1 MELTHLRPHYSDQ
14 IPIQQLVQR
23 RESGSRK
30 KRHTMQTTT
39 PHSTAHRHHKAPPAC
54 AMSAD
59 TAPGARDVEDDPSAE
74 EALASLEEADA
85 LAASDPGIGPSLPPA
100 VSRKRARP
108 PASAAADTPPPIRRH
123 PDGERMHP
131 RRRFRRRE
139 SRFRGARGDAP
150 AASSVPRRDEG
161 RAPHDRLR
169 VVGRYRGAQPRASGH
184 VLRREAL
191 GRPARAPVSSSGE
204 PRQLRALDRGLARAL
219 AARRRSA
226 GVRRRPA
233 VVGLD
238 VGVGASC
245 VYPLIGASLNGWRFV
260 GIDVTDVAVASARA
274 NAAGNP
280 AIRHLIEIRDART
293 FRDSGTS
300 EAEAANDTTQT
311 QTQTQTR
318 TNDSRAAAGSLL
330 LPAILEHETF
340 AFCVCNPPFFDS
352 DRAAG
357 ARRRKNP
364 GSDFGGATRRRRSR
378 AASARSP
385 RASSRTAS
393 RSAAACTGSR
403 PCAARRRR
411 RSTCAVRWRAGTRAS
426 RRCARRCS
434 AKAKPRAGA
443 WRGRSPSTRGPP
455 TTPAATRERKSKS
468 RVVAC
473 A

>member
-1 MELTHLRPHYSDQ
+1 
-14 IPIQQLVQR
+14 
-23 RESGSRK
+23 
-30 KRHTMQTTT
+30 
-39 PHSTAHRHHKAPPAC
+39 
-54 AMSAD
+54 MSAD

-108 PASAAADTPPPIRRH
+108 PASAAADTRPPIRRH

-131 RRRFRRRE
+131 RNVF
-139 SRFRGARGDAP
+139 
-150 AASSVPRRDEG
+150 AAANPDF
-161 RAPHDRLR
+161 A
-169 VVGRYRGAQPRASGH
+169 
-184 VLRREAL
+184 
-191 GRPARAPVSSSGE
+191 
-204 PRQLRALDRGLARAL
+204 AL
-219 AARRRSA
+219 AATHPRLLPYLVETKDGRRTIDFASWDATVELNRALLDTFYGVKHWDVPRGHLCPPAANRANYVHWIEDLLELSRPASA
-226 GVRRRPA
+226 SASAAGPA

-300 EAEAANDTTQT
+300 EAEAANDATQT
-311 QTQTQTR
+311 QTQTETQTQTR

-330 LPAILEHETF
+330 FPAILEHETF

-364 GSDFGGATRRRRSR
+364 GSDFGGSDAETSFPGGERAFTARLFQDSLALRGRVHWFTTMCGKKETVKHLRRALASRDARVAAVRTTVFRQGKTARWGVAWSFAEHAGTTNDAPLRRGSGSR
-378 AASARSP
+378 NH
-385 RASSRTAS
+385 ASSRA
-393 RSAAACTGSR
+393 
-403 PCAARRRR
+403 PDDI
-411 RSTCAVRWRAGTRAS
+411 
-426 RRCARRCS
+426 
-434 AKAKPRAGA
+434 
-443 WRGRSPSTRGPP
+443 PP
-455 TTPAATRERKSKS
+455 
-468 RVVAC
+468 
-473 A
+473 

>member
-1 MELTHLRPHYSDQ
+1 
-14 IPIQQLVQR
+14 
-23 RESGSRK
+23 
-30 KRHTMQTTT
+30 
-39 PHSTAHRHHKAPPAC
+39 
-54 AMSAD
+54 MSAD

-108 PASAAADTPPPIRRH
+108 PASAAADTRTPIRRH

-131 RRRFRRRE
+131 RNVF
-139 SRFRGARGDAP
+139 
-150 AASSVPRRDEG
+150 AAANPDFV
-161 RAPHDRLR
+161 
-169 VVGRYRGAQPRASGH
+169 
-184 VLRREAL
+184 
-191 GRPARAPVSSSGE
+191 
-204 PRQLRALDRGLARAL
+204 AL
-219 AARRRSA
+219 AATHPRLLPYLVETKDGRRTIDFASWDATVELNRALLDTFYGVKHWDVPRGHLCPPAANRANYVHWIEDLLELSRPASA
-226 GVRRRPA
+226 SASAAGPA

-293 FRDSGTS
+293 FRGSGTS
-300 EAEAANDTTQT
+300 EAEAANDATRTRTQT
-311 QTQTQTR
+311 QTGTQTR

-330 LPAILEHETF
+330 SPAILEHETF

-364 GSDFGGATRRRRSR
+364 GSDFGGSDAETSFPGGERAFTARLFQDSLALRGRVHWFTTMCGKKETVKHLRRALARPFQMNSR
-378 AASARSP
+378 LASP
-385 RASSRTAS
+385 RVRRKT
-393 RSAAACTGSR
+393 RSVQRHHPLFSHDL
-403 PCAARRRR
+403 PM
-411 RSTCAVRWRAGTRAS
+411 
-426 RRCARRCS
+426 
-434 AKAKPRAGA
+434 
-443 WRGRSPSTRGPP
+443 
-455 TTPAATRERKSKS
+455 RK
-468 RVVAC
+468 V
-473 A
+473 

>member
-1 MELTHLRPHYSDQ
+1 
-14 IPIQQLVQR
+14 
-23 RESGSRK
+23 
-30 KRHTMQTTT
+30 
-39 PHSTAHRHHKAPPAC
+39 
-54 AMSAD
+54 MSAD

-108 PASAAADTPPPIRRH
+108 PASAAADTRPPIRRH

-131 RRRFRRRE
+131 RKFSPPRIPT
-139 SRFRGARGDAP
+139 RGARGDAP
-150 AASSVPRRDEG
+150 AAFPYLVETKDGRRTIDPRRGTPPWSSTALLDTFYGVKHWDVPRG
-161 RAPHDRLR
+161 HLCPPAANRANYVHWIEDLLEL
-169 VVGRYRGAQPRASGH
+169 S
-184 VLRREAL
+184 
-191 GRPARAPVSSSGE
+191 RPASASAS
-204 PRQLRALDRGLARAL
+204 
-219 AARRRSA
+219 AA
-226 GVRRRPA
+226 GPA

-364 GSDFGGATRRRRSR
+364 GSDFGGSDAETSFPGGERAFTARLFQDSLALRGRVHWFTTMCGKKETAKHLRRALASRDARVAAVRTTVFRQGKTARWGVAWSFAEHAGTTNDAPLRRGSGSR
-378 AASARSP
+378 NH
-385 RASSRTAS
+385 ASSRA
-393 RSAAACTGSR
+393 
-403 PCAARRRR
+403 PDDI
-411 RSTCAVRWRAGTRAS
+411 
-426 RRCARRCS
+426 
-434 AKAKPRAGA
+434 
-443 WRGRSPSTRGPP
+443 PP
-455 TTPAATRERKSKS
+455 
-468 RVVAC
+468 
-473 A
+473 

>member
-1 MELTHLRPHYSDQ
+1 
-14 IPIQQLVQR
+14 
-23 RESGSRK
+23 
-30 KRHTMQTTT
+30 
-39 PHSTAHRHHKAPPAC
+39 
-54 AMSAD
+54 MSAD

-108 PASAAADTPPPIRRH
+108 PASAAADTRPPIRRH

-131 RRRFRRRE
+131 RNVF
-139 SRFRGARGDAP
+139 
-150 AASSVPRRDEG
+150 AAANPDF
-161 RAPHDRLR
+161 A
-169 VVGRYRGAQPRASGH
+169 
-184 VLRREAL
+184 
-191 GRPARAPVSSSGE
+191 
-204 PRQLRALDRGLARAL
+204 AL
-219 AARRRSA
+219 AATHPRLLPYLVETKDGRRTIDFASWDATVELNRALLDTFYGVKHWDVPRGHLCPPAANRANYVHWIEDLLELSRPASA
-226 GVRRRPA
+226 SASAAGPA

-311 QTQTQTR
+311 QTQTR

-357 ARRRKNP
+357 ARRRRNP
-364 GSDFGGATRRRRSR
+364 GSDFGGSDAETSFPV
-378 AASARSP
+378 SY
-385 RASSRTAS
+385 THL
-393 RSAAACTGSR
+393 TL
-403 PCAARRRR
+403 
-411 RSTCAVRWRAGTRAS
+411 
-426 RRCARRCS
+426 
-434 AKAKPRAGA
+434 
-443 WRGRSPSTRGPP
+443 P
-455 TTPAATRERKSKS
+455 TILL
-468 RVVAC
+468 V
-473 A
+473 